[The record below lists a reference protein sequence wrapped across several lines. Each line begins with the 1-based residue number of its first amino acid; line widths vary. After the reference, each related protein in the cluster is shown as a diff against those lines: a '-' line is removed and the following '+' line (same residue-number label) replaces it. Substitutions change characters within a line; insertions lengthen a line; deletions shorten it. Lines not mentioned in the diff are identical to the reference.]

1 LEKKKFRILIG
12 VLILVLVVL
21 IFKGIL
27 QPGKKDITIG
37 DKIDLKVQYENFK
50 KSNKPSMIIF
60 SYNADCCPNTKK
72 FFDEYNSKAEE
83 LMRAYEDKINVWFI
97 NTGILEEKNEE
108 ALQNIEE
115 ENGVS
120 KIPSIL
126 LMDSSGK
133 SFKVIEGLFDEDEV
147 REIIDG
153 MVQ

>member
-1 LEKKKFRILIG
+1 MEKKKFRILIG

-21 IFKGIL
+21 LFKCIF
-27 QPGKKDITIG
+27 QSGKKDKSIG
-37 DKIDLKVQYENFK
+37 DKIDLKVQYEKFK
-50 KSNKPSMIIF
+50 ESDKPSMIIF

-72 FFDEYNSKAEE
+72 FFDEYNSKVDG
-83 LMRAYEDKINVWFI
+83 LISAYEDEINILFI
-97 NTGILEEKNEE
+97 NTGILEEKDEE
-108 ALQNIEE
+108 SVQYIAE

-133 SFKVIEGLFDEDEV
+133 SVKVIQGIFDEAEV